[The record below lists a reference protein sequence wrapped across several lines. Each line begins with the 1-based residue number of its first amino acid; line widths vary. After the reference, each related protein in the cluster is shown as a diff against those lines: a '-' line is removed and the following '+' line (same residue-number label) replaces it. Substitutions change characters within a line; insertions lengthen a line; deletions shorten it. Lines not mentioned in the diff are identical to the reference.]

1 MVRITRSPG
10 SPPARRTRS
19 KSWSTNEE
27 GGLMKALVFE
37 EPRRAVVR
45 DLDVPSIAADEVL
58 VRSRNVGICHS
69 DFELFEGRYIIPVSY
84 PIIPGHEWSGEVA
97 ETGSGVATLSVGDRV
112 VGECVV
118 NNGDDHFGFSISGAN
133 AEYFVAKASWL
144 HRIPD
149 ELSFVHAAFVE
160 PFSVA
165 YSATVAADGIDASDA
180 VAVIGGGPI
189 GLLCAMAAA
198 TMGGSVTLVEPQ
210 AHRRAL
216 GLEVGARRAIDPN
229 AGPLS
234 EQMDDATG
242 GRGFDVVIEAAGVPA
257 AMASAFP
264 IAGAG
269 ARVVLVGID
278 VGGTAPVEIGLV
290 QSKALQ
296 VRGIVGSAGIW
307 PRTIRFMATSGIDPT
322 ALLTAT
328 FPLENA
334 PA

>member
-1 MVRITRSPG
+1 
-10 SPPARRTRS
+10 
-19 KSWSTNEE
+19 
-27 GGLMKALVFE
+27 MKALVFE
-37 EPRRAVVR
+37 EPRRAVVS
-45 DLDVPSIAADEVL
+45 DYEIPAIAADEVL

-69 DFELFEGRYIIPVSY
+69 DFELYEGRYIIPVSY
-84 PIIPGHEWSGEVA
+84 PIIPGHEWAGEVA
-97 ETGSGVATLSVGDRV
+97 EVGDAVPTLQPGDRV

-149 ELSFVHAAFVE
+149 ELTYQQGAFVE

-165 YSATVAADGIDASDA
+165 YAATVAAGGIDASDE

-210 AHRRAL
+210 AHRRTL
-216 GLEVGARRAIDPN
+216 GLEIGATRALDPTSTLLGDQV
-229 AGPLS
+229 A
-234 EQMDDATG
+234 EVTD
-242 GRGFDVVIEAAGVPA
+242 GRGFDVVIEAAGAPA
-257 AMASAFP
+257 AMASAYP
-264 IAGAG
+264 IAALG
-269 ARVVLVGID
+269 ARLVFVGID

-296 VRGIVGSAGIW
+296 VRGIIGSAGLW
-307 PRTIRFMATSGIDPT
+307 PRTIRFMATSGLDPT
-322 ALLTAT
+322 PLLTAR
-328 FPLENA
+328 FPLEDA
-334 PA
+334 PAALEAARDTSRNVKVQIEC

>member
-1 MVRITRSPG
+1 
-10 SPPARRTRS
+10 
-19 KSWSTNEE
+19 
-27 GGLMKALVFE
+27 MKAFVFE

-45 DLDVPSIAADEVL
+45 DLDMPSIAADEVL

-69 DFELFEGRYIIPVSY
+69 DFELYEGRYIIPVSY
-84 PIIPGHEWSGEVA
+84 PIVPGHEWSGEVA
-97 ETGSGVATLSVGDRV
+97 EAGNGVTALSVGDRV

-149 ELSFVHAAFVE
+149 ELSFAHAAFVE

-165 YSATVAADGIDASDA
+165 YNAAVAADGIDASDE

-198 TMGGSVTLVEPQ
+198 TMGGSVTLIEPQ

-216 GLEVGARRAIDPN
+216 GLEVGAQRTIDPS
-229 AGPLS
+229 AGPVS
-234 EQMDDATG
+234 EQVNDATD
-242 GRGFDVVIEAAGVPA
+242 GRGFDVVIEAAGVPG
-257 AMASAFP
+257 AMATAFP
-264 IAGAG
+264 IAALR
-269 ARVVLVGID
+269 ARVVLVGISI
-278 VGGTAPVEIGLV
+278 GGTAPVEIGLV

-296 VRGIVGSAGIW
+296 VRGIIGSAGLW
-307 PRTIRFMATSGIDPT
+307 PRTIRFMATSGLDPT

-328 FPLENA
+328 FPLHDA
-334 PA
+334 PAALEAARDTSRNVKVQIEC

>member
-1 MVRITRSPG
+1 V
-10 SPPARRTRS
+10 
-19 KSWSTNEE
+19 
-27 GGLMKALVFE
+27 KALVFE
-37 EPRRAVVR
+37 EPRRAVVL
-45 DLDVPSIAADEVL
+45 DLDMPSIAPDEVL

-69 DFELFEGRYIIPVSY
+69 DFELYEGRYIIPVSY

-97 ETGSGVATLSVGDRV
+97 EVGGGVTTLSVGDRV

-118 NNGDDHFGFSISGAN
+118 NNGDDHFGFSISGAD

-149 ELSFVHAAFVE
+149 ELSFAQAAFVE

-165 YSATVAADGIDASDA
+165 YNATVAADGIDASDE

-189 GLLCAMAAA
+189 GLLCALAAA
-198 TMGGSVTLVEPQ
+198 TEGGSVTLIEPQ
-210 AHRRAL
+210 AARRAL
-216 GLEVGARRAIDPN
+216 AHEVGAKRAIDPA

-234 EQMDDATG
+234 EQVDEATG

-264 IAGAG
+264 IAGLG

-278 VGGTAPVEIGLV
+278 VGGTAPVQIGLV

-296 VRGIVGSAGIW
+296 VRGIIGSAGMW
-307 PRTIRFMATSGIDPT
+307 PRTIRFMATSRIDPT
-322 ALLTAT
+322 PLLTAT
-328 FPLENA
+328 FPLADA
-334 PA
+334 PAALDAARDTIRNVKVQIEC